1 MSIEI
6 IPFNTIGPDSPLLRI
21 WNEKVAAERNLYG
34 LYQAFTWLSCTATPQ
49 RAQPRLLVSRNGADP
64 EPTVLTPIAP
74 ENVPLRFR
82 AARREFANVQ
92 LRCMEVLGGRVLGDP
107 DYATYCAIVRGIF
120 EQSPEIQGIYFKS
133 VPSDSALWN
142 ALAAR
147 DWRLDGARAY
157 RLDGERPFHYAELP
171 NTFDGYL
178 GEFRKKQR
186 YNLKRQVRLMNEG
199 VGNSLRMTLVDSR
212 EQIASFLDDVRRIT
226 VKSWKAELEESG
238 PDMADDPD
246 ALRALA
252 DTGLLRA
259 YLLSANDAPVAYAL
273 GYRHRD
279 VYHYANIGYDADFAK
294 YSPGAVLL
302 LQMIQDLIDNAGV
315 RYMNFGITDANYKRV
330 FGNRH
335 ISDAS
340 IVVLRPGLRN
350 SLLASA
356 HGAFESA
363 KNLLRRRRAPAPAA
377 ADEAE

>member
-21 WNEKVAAERNLYG
+21 WNEKAAMERNLYG
-34 LYQAFTWLSCTATPQ
+34 LYQTSAWLSCTTNPR
-49 RAQPRLLVSRNGADP
+49 RAQPRLLVSRQAADAAP
-64 EPTVLTPIAP
+64 SALAPIAL
-74 ENVPLRFR
+74 EDVPLRFR
-82 AARREFANVQ
+82 AARREFACAR
-92 LRCMEVLGGRVLGDP
+92 LRCVEVLGGRVLGDP
-107 DYATYCAIVRGIF
+107 DYASYCAIVRGIF
-120 EQSPEIQGIYFKS
+120 EQTPEIQGIYFKS
-133 VPSDSALWN
+133 VPSDSALWS
-142 ALAAR
+142 ALAAH

-157 RLDGERPFHYAELP
+157 RLDGERPFHYAEFP
-171 NTFDGYL
+171 PTFDGYL

-199 VGNSLRMTLVDSR
+199 VGNTLRMTLIDSR
-212 EQIASFLDDVRRIT
+212 GQVDAFLEDVRLVT
-226 VKSWKAELEESG
+226 EKSWKVELEEPA
-238 PDMADDPD
+238 PDLADDPD

-252 DTGLLRA
+252 DAGLLRA
-259 YLLSANDAPVAYAL
+259 YLLRAHDAPVAYAL

-279 VYHYANIGYDADFAK
+279 VYHYANIGYDAAFAK

-302 LQMIQDLIDNAGV
+302 LQMIQDLVDNAGV

-340 IVVLRPGLRN
+340 VVVLRPGLRN
-350 SLLASA
+350 TLLAGA

-377 ADEAE
+377 AEDAE